1 MKIWVLKSVLD
12 NYESFQ
18 LLNFEEDHKK
28 YIDGKINLITHL
40 TNSWGKIYIECIEGD
55 NHSDFPKFWGGTGAP
70 MISEKAKQVLEP
82 LIGDNVEFLP
92 LLRNSTSEV
101 YYLIHVL
108 NVLDAIDGDKAIFKK
123 IITGL
128 IVGCEKFEFDFNIVQ
143 NEMIFKVYIN
153 GKIHPTVVFISDELK
168 ALIEQSELKGF
179 EFIEVWDS
187 EVGA

>member
-28 YIDGKINLITHL
+28 YIDGKINSITHL

-55 NHSDFPKFWGGTGAP
+55 NHSDLPKFWGGTGTP

-101 YYLIHVL
+101 YYLVHVL

-123 IITGL
+123 LITGL
-128 IVGCEKFEFDFNIVQ
+128 IVGCEKFAFD
-143 NEMIFKVYIN
+143 
-153 GKIHPTVVFISDELK
+153 
-168 ALIEQSELKGF
+168 
-179 EFIEVWDS
+179 
-187 EVGA
+187 